1 MKTIIVLT
9 SLSVLLLSA
18 CTTPPPVSGSITSK
32 FGTLKL
38 LPTGQVEIVV
48 DPFTGK

>member
-9 SLSVLLLSA
+9 TLSVLLLSA
-18 CTTPPPVSGSITSK
+18 CTTTPPVNGSISSK

-38 LPTGQVEIVV
+38 LPNGQVEIVV
-48 DPFTGK
+48 EPRTGK